1 MRANYAVNSA
11 TFRIPIS
18 TGRFSCISPISCSSS
33 TSSAM
38 PISRSN
44 TTLLLLLIRNTIKKL
59 TMSNRIIER
68 PNKAIKFLHP
78 RQSPQFISSLYTRV
92 FLFSIQYLNRVNNI
106 FVRLSL
112 YYSIIF
118 VWTNRIFFSN
128 ISS

>member
-18 TGRFSCISPISCSSS
+18 TGRFSCISPISSSSS

-44 TTLLLLLIRNTIKKL
+44 TTLLLLLIRNTIKIL

-68 PNKAIKFLHP
+68 PNKAIKCLHP

-106 FVRLSL
+106 CAVI
-112 YYSIIF
+112 SILFDYIC
-118 VWTNRIFFSN
+118 VDESNFFSN